1 MAGFLGPELVEQIR
15 QASDIVEVISSY
27 VPLKRAGGTFK
38 ALCPFHNEKTP
49 SFNVNPQ
56 RQTFHCFGCHKGGDV
71 FTFVREY
78 ENLSFSEAAERL
90 ADRAHIT
97 LEVNQDP
104 RAAEKAEVRT
114 LLLKIH
120 DELAHHWHRLLLN
133 DSQGEKGRAY
143 LKERGV
149 SEEAVKKFQLGYA
162 PLSWDGTLRWSRS
175 RKHDPKLLEQAGL
188 VIRKEEGNDYYDRF
202 RGRLM
207 FPINDVQGRPIG
219 FSGRIIEGDASKG
232 AKYVNSPET
241 LLFKK
246 GQVIYGLDKA
256 KRAILDAKS
265 AVICEGQL
273 DLIACHTAGIENV
286 VAPQGTA
293 LTLQHARLVKRYAD
307 EIVLCFDSDK
317 AGTDAALRSMDDL
330 INSGLNLRVANV
342 PAPHDPDS
350 FIAEQGSD
358 AFRNLV
364 TKAEGFFDF
373 LLRYLHSA
381 FPQAS
386 DKDRM
391 AIVHGMGTAVMKTG
405 NAVLIDT
412 YAQKTAH
419 LINVDVTSIRAE
431 FKKNN
436 RAPEFSSGPPLEDI
450 QIPEEDFEPLP
461 YCSSKE
467 YWLMKWVLTEE
478 EEEPLEWL
486 FAHLD
491 LQWVHH
497 PVVKE
502 VLLAA
507 LDAHAEHKKPA
518 TTLILPQCQHP
529 GAERFITEAVAEAHE
544 FPNRERQCRDYVLLL
559 RDKYIEQEIQRQ
571 KNQLASDQASEEKQ
585 LEITRVLMDLRR
597 LKVEPLSPLAD
608 S

>member
-1 MAGFLGPELVEQIR
+1 MAGFLGPELVDQIR

-27 VPLKRAGGTFK
+27 VPLKRTGATFK

-90 ADRAHIT
+90 ADRARIP
-97 LEVNQDP
+97 LELTKDP
-104 RAAEKAEVRT
+104 RAAEKAETRT
-114 LLLKIH
+114 LLFKIH
-120 DELAHHWHRLLLN
+120 DELAHHWHQLLLK
-133 DSQGEKGRAY
+133 DSQGEEGRAY
-143 LKERGV
+143 LKQRGI

-162 PLSWDGTLRWSRS
+162 PMAWDGTLKWSRS
-175 RKHDPKLLEQAGL
+175 RKHDPKLMEQAGL

-219 FSGRIIEGDASKG
+219 FSGRIIQGDASKG

-265 AVICEGQL
+265 AIICEGQL

-330 INSGLNLRVANV
+330 IASGLNLRVARV

-350 FIAEQGSD
+350 FIKERGSG
-358 AFRNLV
+358 AFKSLV
-364 TKAEGFFDF
+364 TEAEGFFDF
-373 LLRYLHSA
+373 LLKYLRST
-381 FPQAS
+381 FPQAT

-431 FKKNN
+431 FKKSN
-436 RAPEFSSGPPLEDI
+436 RTQDFSSGPPLEDI

-467 YWLMKWVLTEE
+467 YWLMKWILTEE
-478 EEEPLEWL
+478 DEEPLEWL

-491 LQWVHH
+491 LQWIRH

-502 VLLAA
+502 VLIAA
-507 LDAHAEHKKPA
+507 LDAHAEHKKPE

-529 GAERFITEAVAEAHE
+529 GANRFITEAVAEAHD
-544 FPNRERQCRDYVLLL
+544 FPNRERQCKDYVLLL
-559 RDKYIEQEIQRQ
+559 RDKYIEQEIQHQ
-571 KNQLASDQASEEKQ
+571 KSQLASDELTEDEQ
-585 LEITRVLMDLRR
+585 LEIIRVLMDLRR
-597 LKVEPLSPLAD
+597 MKAEPLSPLAD

>member
-1 MAGFLGPELVEQIR
+1 M
-15 QASDIVEVISSY
+15 
-27 VPLKRAGGTFK
+27 
-38 ALCPFHNEKTP
+38 
-49 SFNVNPQ
+49 
-56 RQTFHCFGCHKGGDV
+56 
-71 FTFVREY
+71 
-78 ENLSFSEAAERL
+78 
-90 ADRAHIT
+90 
-97 LEVNQDP
+97 
-104 RAAEKAEVRT
+104 
-114 LLLKIH
+114 
-120 DELAHHWHRLLLN
+120 
-133 DSQGEKGRAY
+133 
-143 LKERGV
+143 
-149 SEEAVKKFQLGYA
+149 
-162 PLSWDGTLRWSRS
+162 
-175 RKHDPKLLEQAGL
+175 
-188 VIRKEEGNDYYDRF
+188 
-202 RGRLM
+202 
-207 FPINDVQGRPIG
+207 
-219 FSGRIIEGDASKG
+219 
-232 AKYVNSPET
+232 
-241 LLFKK
+241 
-246 GQVIYGLDKA
+246 
-256 KRAILDAKS
+256 
-265 AVICEGQL
+265 

-358 AFRNLV
+358 AFRDLV

-431 FKKNN
+431 FKKTN
-436 RAPEFSSGPPLEDI
+436 RAPDFSSGPPLEDI

-491 LQWVHH
+491 LQWVRH

-559 RDKYIEQEIQRQ
+559 RDKYIEQEIQHQ
-571 KNQLASDQASEEKQ
+571 KNQLVSDQASEEKQ

>member
-90 ADRAHIT
+90 ADRAHIN
-97 LEVNQDP
+97 LELNQDP

-162 PLSWDGTLRWSRS
+162 PLTWDGTLRWSRS

-219 FSGRIIEGDASKG
+219 FSGRIIEGDANKS

-330 INSGLNLRVANV
+330 IKSGLNLRVASV

-350 FIAEQGSD
+350 FIAEQGSG
-358 AFRNLV
+358 AFRDLV

-431 FKKNN
+431 FKKTN
-436 RAPEFSSGPPLEDI
+436 RAPDFSSGPPLEDI

-491 LQWVHH
+491 LRWVRH

-518 TTLILPQCQHP
+518 TTLILPKCQHP